1 MTVARWLKAA
11 GRAVPGWLVVLATL
25 GGASARAAE
34 DGAPPPL
41 TPDSYWIYVGTYTT
55 GKTPSEGIYRF
66 EFDTRSGKL
75 TPRGVAAKLTNP
87 TFLARHP
94 ARSFLYAVNE
104 VEAVDGVKGGAVTAM
119 AVDAETGD
127 VKILNQQS
135 TKGPGP
141 CHLKVDAKALNVLA
155 ANYGGGSVVCLPIA
169 IDGMLK
175 PASSFIQHQGKGSD
189 PARQRQPHAHSI
201 NLDFSNKHALAADLG
216 LDKIFVYKFD
226 ADKGALTPNDPPFAT
241 VAPGA
246 GPRHLAWH
254 PSGRF
259 AYVINEMGNTVTAFA
274 YDAEAGRLDTIQTIS
289 TLPEGFQGKSW
300 TSEIVVHPNGD
311 FVYGSNRGD
320 DSIAIFEIHPTTGKL
335 TAAGRQPT
343 GGKTPRNFVI
353 DRSGRWL
360 LAANQDS
367 DNILVFSV
375 DRDSGALTQVGE
387 PVWAPMP
394 VCIRM
399 IPIVVPPR

>member
-11 GRAVPGWLVVLATL
+11 RRVVLGSLAVLATM
-25 GGASARAAE
+25 GGA
-34 DGAPPPL
+34 GAYSDDDFAPSPL
-41 TPDSYWIYVGTYTT
+41 VPNSYWVYVGSYTT

-66 EFDTRSGKL
+66 EFNTETGKL
-75 TPRGVAAKLTNP
+75 TPKGLAAKLKNP

-119 AVDAETGD
+119 AVDAESG
-127 VKILNQQS
+127 VIKVLNHQS
-135 TKGPGP
+135 TKGAGP
-141 CHLKVDAKALNVLA
+141 CHLKVDAKGMNVLA
-155 ANYGGGSVVCLPIA
+155 ANYNDGSVVCLPLDV
-169 IDGMLK
+169 DGSLE
-175 PASSFIQHQGKGSD
+175 PASAFIKHEGKGTD
-189 PARQRQPHAHSI
+189 PGRQEKAHAHSV
-201 NLDFSNKHALAADLG
+201 NLDFSNKHALVADLG
-216 LDKIFVYKFD
+216 LDKVFVYKFN
-226 ADKGALTPNDPPFAT
+226 AREGSLTPNDPPFASIE
-241 VAPGA
+241 PGS

-254 PSGRF
+254 PSTRY
-259 AYVINEMGNTVTAFA
+259 AYVINEMGNTVTVLT
-274 YDAEAGRLDTIQTIS
+274 YDAQTGRLDPIQTIS

-300 TSEIVVHPNGD
+300 TAEIAVHPNGD

-320 DSIAIFEIHPTTGKL
+320 DSIAIFEIHPTSGKL
-335 TAAGRQPT
+335 TAVGRQPT

-367 DNILVFSV
+367 NNIVVFRIN
-375 DRDSGALTQVGE
+375 RDTGALEQVGE
-387 PVWAPMP
+387 PASAPMP

-399 IPIVVPPR
+399 IPREVPDK